1 MKNFPPLKKDMYAIL
16 DEIKEAF
23 PEILALKTTM
33 KSLGREGV
41 ITLPW
46 LEVGV
51 RYEMMQRVERRLK
64 RKPYNPERAI
74 DAFANL
80 VLLMTVLFYMDDLR
94 NIVRDKE

>member
-1 MKNFPPLKKDMYAIL
+1 MNNFPPSKEVMYSIL

-33 KSLGREGV
+33 KSLRHEEM

-51 RYEMMQRVERRLK
+51 RYDMMQRVERRLR

-74 DAFANL
+74 DAYANL
-80 VLLMTVLFYMDDLR
+80 VLLMTVFFYIDDLK
-94 NIVRDKE
+94 NLVKKTE